1 MDIMQQLA
9 CLVINTIT
17 IYSYDFLFNSTAL
30 VGWWGGRSG
39 LILNDNPDVKL
50 LSVGWCLMLV
60 LAWLTVAQLEI
71 FFSSEY
77 LCVMSPFLC
86 FIIRC

>member
-17 IYSYDFLFNSTAL
+17 IYSYGFLFNSTTL
-30 VGWWGGRSG
+30 VGGGRSG

-50 LSVGWCLMLV
+50 SSVGWCLMLV
-60 LAWLTVAQLEI
+60 FGLANYGSISDLL
-71 FFSSEY
+71 
-77 LCVMSPFLC
+77 
-86 FIIRC
+86 